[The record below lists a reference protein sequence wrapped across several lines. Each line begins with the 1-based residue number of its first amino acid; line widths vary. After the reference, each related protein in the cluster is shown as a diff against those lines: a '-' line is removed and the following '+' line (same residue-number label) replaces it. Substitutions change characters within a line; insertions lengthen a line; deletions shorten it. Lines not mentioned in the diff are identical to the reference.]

1 MESVECAS
9 HDHPSMEITMAAVS
23 LETVEESPT
32 GQHLLQ
38 QDVLSETK
46 SEEFVKIDMPS
57 NLSPTP
63 KKVYEE
69 DSSVGVSST
78 PNSEYQSGTL
88 SMEEVAVLASWKSTT
103 PSIGQI
109 DAGFTH
115 TQGNIFASY
124 PNSALQFKL
133 YR

>member
-1 MESVECAS
+1 
-9 HDHPSMEITMAAVS
+9 MAAVS
-23 LETVEESPT
+23 LEIVEESPT

-69 DSSVGVSST
+69 GSSVGLSPT
-78 PNSEYQSGTL
+78 PNSEYQTGTL
-88 SMEEVAVLASWKSTT
+88 SMEEVAILALE
-103 PSIGQI
+103 I
-109 DAGFTH
+109 H
-115 TQGNIFASY
+115 
-124 PNSALQFKL
+124 NSLHLRSLLF
-133 YR
+133 